1 MCTYDE
7 HLEAELL
14 PLGSTV
20 QINKNSSLE
29 KEQNA
34 WNRGKRRRSCVLTY
48 RCSKKKKRVRINGGN
63 VSAREPTTKCTQKK
77 KRRKDGNG
85 RSRVKV
91 WDSIFFFFTALMRMH
106 FWVVGFPL
114 SSQHVLK
121 ATFIK
126 VDWALLPTD
135 CTFFSLQERS
145 CDVRLIAKP
154 QPMRSKKSDY
164 TDTHEKRTRC
174 FSFSCTRSFPSFYS
188 DNEGLTMA
196 RLHRE
201 GKKAVAT
208 AHVCLVSLCHTI
220 HFDKQ
225 NKRATK

>member
-1 MCTYDE
+1 M
-7 HLEAELL
+7 L
-14 PLGSTV
+14 
-20 QINKNSSLE
+20 
-29 KEQNA
+29 
-34 WNRGKRRRSCVLTY
+34 
-48 RCSKKKKRVRINGGN
+48 KKKKKGTNKRWECQCSRTHYEMH
-63 VSAREPTTKCTQKK
+63 AEKK
-77 KRRKDGNG
+77 KRKDGNG

-91 WDSIFFFFTALMRMH
+91 WDSIFFFFFTALMRMH

>member
-1 MCTYDE
+1 M
-7 HLEAELL
+7 L
-14 PLGSTV
+14 
-20 QINKNSSLE
+20 
-29 KEQNA
+29 
-34 WNRGKRRRSCVLTY
+34 
-48 RCSKKKKRVRINGGN
+48 KKKKEGTNKRWECQCSKTHYEVH
-63 VSAREPTTKCTQKK
+63 AEKK
-77 KRRKDGNG
+77 KAKRWKRKKPSKSVGL
-85 RSRVKV
+85 
-91 WDSIFFFFTALMRMH
+91 FFFNGIDESA

-121 ATFIK
+121 ATFTE
-126 VDWALLPTD
+126 VDWVLLPTN
-135 CTFFSLQERS
+135 CTFFSLQEMS

-154 QPMRSKKSDY
+154 QPMRSKKRDY

-174 FSFSCTRSFPSFYS
+174 FSFSCTHSFPSFCS

-201 GKKAVAT
+201 VKKAVST

-220 HFDKQ
+220 HFGKQ

>member
-1 MCTYDE
+1 M
-7 HLEAELL
+7 L
-14 PLGSTV
+14 
-20 QINKNSSLE
+20 
-29 KEQNA
+29 
-34 WNRGKRRRSCVLTY
+34 
-48 RCSKKKKRVRINGGN
+48 KKKKRVRINGGS
-63 VSAREPTTKCTQKK
+63 VSARKPTTRCTQKK

-91 WDSIFFFFTALMRMH
+91 WDSFFFNGIDESA

-121 ATFIK
+121 ATFTE
-126 VDWALLPTD
+126 VDWVLLPTN
-135 CTFFSLQERS
+135 CTFFSLQEMS

-154 QPMRSKKSDY
+154 QPMRSEKRDY

-174 FSFSCTRSFPSFYS
+174 FSFSCTHSFPSFCS

-201 GKKAVAT
+201 VKKAVST

-220 HFDKQ
+220 HFGKQ